1 MRSKYITFLIFFYVL
16 KVQDDL
22 KDMIEERR
30 SMRRLRQD
38 LEKVR
43 LLCELIR
50 KREQRKRDLIV
61 AEKNIME
68 VKLTPFMYFLKKL
81 LEQLQEI
88 DTSEIFAEPV
98 SLLNVTLIVRGH
110 REGVRLTRSKK
121 SKTPFFQRLEIPS
134 MRLLK

>member
-1 MRSKYITFLIFFYVL
+1 
-16 KVQDDL
+16 
-22 KDMIEERR
+22 MIEERR

-98 SLLNVTLIVRGH
+98 SLLNVTLI
-110 REGVRLTRSKK
+110 
-121 SKTPFFQRLEIPS
+121 I
-134 MRLLK
+134 

>member
-1 MRSKYITFLIFFYVL
+1 
-16 KVQDDL
+16 
-22 KDMIEERR
+22 MIEERR

-98 SLLNVTLIVRGH
+98 SLLNVTLIRNMYNLKRFLAAG
-110 REGVRLTRSKK
+110 RS
-121 SKTPFFQRLEIPS
+121 PRQL
-134 MRLLK
+134 

>member
-1 MRSKYITFLIFFYVL
+1 
-16 KVQDDL
+16 
-22 KDMIEERR
+22 MIEERR

-98 SLLNVTLIVRGH
+98 SLLNVTLIRYSA
-110 REGVRLTRSKK
+110 L
-121 SKTPFFQRLEIPS
+121 QRNSTFWYFPL
-134 MRLLK
+134 

>member
-1 MRSKYITFLIFFYVL
+1 
-16 KVQDDL
+16 
-22 KDMIEERR
+22 MIEERR

-68 VKLTPFMYFLKKL
+68 VKLTPFMYFLRKL

-98 SLLNVTLIVRGH
+98 SLLNVTLI
-110 REGVRLTRSKK
+110 
-121 SKTPFFQRLEIPS
+121 I
-134 MRLLK
+134 

>member
-1 MRSKYITFLIFFYVL
+1 
-16 KVQDDL
+16 
-22 KDMIEERR
+22 
-30 SMRRLRQD
+30 MRRLRQD

-98 SLLNVTLIVRGH
+98 SLLNVTLIRYMYKLK
-110 REGVRLTRSKK
+110 R
-121 SKTPFFQRLEIPS
+121 FFLFEHE
-134 MRLLK
+134 LKARRFMF

>member
-1 MRSKYITFLIFFYVL
+1 M
-16 KVQDDL
+16 

-98 SLLNVTLIVRGH
+98 SLLNVTLI
-110 REGVRLTRSKK
+110 
-121 SKTPFFQRLEIPS
+121 I
-134 MRLLK
+134 

>member
-1 MRSKYITFLIFFYVL
+1 MVRGQNTLLYFHLFFLNFL

-98 SLLNVTLIVRGH
+98 SLLNVTLIV
-110 REGVRLTRSKK
+110 
-121 SKTPFFQRLEIPS
+121 
-134 MRLLK
+134 